1 MIFYVRGQAMVMGID
16 IGGTTTDIVGYKD
29 GEILSPLS
37 VQAGDPIT
45 SATGAIGKFLN
56 TMNIPLSVVRKVGV
70 TGVGATYI
78 KGDLLGIPSVTIDE
92 FTSIGNGGIFLSK
105 IIDAI
110 VVSMGTGT
118 ALVEVK
124 DKKIFHWGGSGVGGG
139 TLIGLSKKLLK
150 TDRVD
155 IIIRKAEKGSLEKVD
170 LTVGDI
176 VAEDFGDLP
185 GTATASN
192 FGKMSDDASE
202 DDIALALINLV
213 CQTIGVIAVGAA
225 RATGKRDIVLTGKL
239 TRIPQTRE
247 LISRIGELYS
257 MNFHIPDRSEYA
269 TAIGAAI
276 SVGESGDK

>member
-1 MIFYVRGQAMVMGID
+1 MVMGID
-16 IGGTTTDIVGYKD
+16 IGGTTTDIVGYMD

-56 TMNIPLSVVRKVGV
+56 TMDIPLSVVQKIGV

-78 KGDLLGIPSVTIDE
+78 KGDLLGIPSVIIDE
-92 FTSIGNGGIFLSK
+92 FTSIGNGGIFLTK

-124 DKKIFHWGGSGVGGG
+124 DNKIYHWGGSGVGGG

-155 IIIRKAEKGSLEKVD
+155 IIIRKAERGSLEKVD

-176 VAEDFGDLP
+176 VADDFGDLP

-192 FGKMSDDASE
+192 FGKMSDDATE

-225 RATGKRDIVLTGKL
+225 RATGKRDIILTGKL
-239 TRIPQTRE
+239 TRIPQTGE

-257 MNFHIPDRSEYA
+257 MNFHIPYRSEYA

-276 SVGESGDK
+276 SVGGS